1 MKELI
6 KQTIVL
12 TGALRLFSAS
22 ASAAIVMYHSVIEEP
37 DQHADSL
44 GGIIHSQSQFRAQME
59 LLARNYHPIHLDEVV
74 KKLSVG
80 EALPKRSVVITFD
93 DGYTDNYEVAM
104 PILDN
109 VGIPATFYLTVD
121 CVENRKLPW
130 PSRLRF
136 AFRKTKRSGWT
147 NANGKTWDLS
157 SPLSR
162 EKAFLFASDEC
173 CQLSGVAQE
182 QFVTKVENQLESK
195 PPGELSSLMMT
206 YEHARALV
214 RNGHIVGSHT
224 MTHPNMAH
232 INERDA
238 EIELAESKRRLEAEL
253 KSPVAH
259 FSYPCPAMTP
269 HWNERTVLQS
279 RAAGY
284 SSAVTTNGGVVRK
297 GDNPLFLK
305 RIRPT
310 KTAAGLH
317 WNMECAF
324 AGRAV

>member
-6 KQTIVL
+6 KQTIVS
-12 TGALRLFSAS
+12 TGALRLFSPS
-22 ASAAIVMYHSVIEEP
+22 ASAAIVMYHSVMDDP
-37 DQHADSL
+37 GQHADSL

-59 LLARNYHPIHLDEVV
+59 LLARNYHPISLDDVV
-74 KKLSVG
+74 KKLNAE
-80 EALPKRSVVITFD
+80 EALPTRSVVITFD

-104 PILDN
+104 PILN
-109 VGIPATFYLTVD
+109 KVGVPATFYVTID

-136 AFRKTKRSGWT
+136 AFRTTKRSDWI
-147 NANGKTWDLS
+147 AAHGKTWDLS

-162 EKAFLFASDEC
+162 EKAFLLACDEC
-173 CQLSGVAQE
+173 CQLSGTPQE
-182 QFVTKVENQLESK
+182 QFVVQTENQLEARV
-195 PPGELSSLMMT
+195 PAEFGALMMT
-206 YEHARALV
+206 YEQVRGLV
-214 RNGHIVGSHT
+214 QNGHIVGSHT

-238 EIELAESKRRLEAEL
+238 EMELAESKRRLESEL
-253 KSPVAH
+253 KIPVPH

-269 HWNERTVLQS
+269 HWNDETVVRT

-297 GDNPLFLK
+297 GDNPLSLK

-324 AGRAV
+324 AGRVV